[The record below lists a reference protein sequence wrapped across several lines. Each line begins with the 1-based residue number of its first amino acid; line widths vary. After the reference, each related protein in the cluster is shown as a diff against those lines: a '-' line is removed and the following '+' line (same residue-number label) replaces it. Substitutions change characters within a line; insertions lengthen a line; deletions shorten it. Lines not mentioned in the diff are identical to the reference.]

1 MKFHLH
7 HHNNNFSNVL
17 QNHTIIG
24 QHKKNYNKAFIK
36 IMRFCLVAITNY
48 RSIKPYFSILKR
60 VVGYYY
66 YLLKI
71 EYATNQLNY
80 LFSDHNDFD

>member
-1 MKFHLH
+1 
-7 HHNNNFSNVL
+7 
-17 QNHTIIG
+17 
-24 QHKKNYNKAFIK
+24 
-36 IMRFCLVAITNY
+36 
-48 RSIKPYFSILKR
+48 KR

-80 LFSDHNDFD
+80 LSLVIIMILIESYRVTLTTSTIILTIDYCQDLHILMLINEKFFLFYNSLMTFLLPIVVITSSRL

>member
-1 MKFHLH
+1 
-7 HHNNNFSNVL
+7 
-17 QNHTIIG
+17 
-24 QHKKNYNKAFIK
+24 
-36 IMRFCLVAITNY
+36 MRFCLVAITNY

-80 LFSDHNDFD
+80 LSLVIIMILIESYRVADNINNNTNN